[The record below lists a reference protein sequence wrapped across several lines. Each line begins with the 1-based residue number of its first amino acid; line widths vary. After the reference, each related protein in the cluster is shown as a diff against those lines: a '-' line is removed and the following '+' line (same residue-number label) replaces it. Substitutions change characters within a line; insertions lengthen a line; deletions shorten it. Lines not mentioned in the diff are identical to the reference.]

1 MNMERAKGT
10 TVRIIWECV
19 TKKLMEEKRNNR
31 KCLIHSKSDKE
42 GRVKEQKTGVGK
54 QIAR

>member
-1 MNMERAKGT
+1 
-10 TVRIIWECV
+10 
-19 TKKLMEEKRNNR
+19 MEEKWNNR